1 MFLPVLINSCSPT
14 HLARNYHI
22 HIQNQNSKLIYPL
35 YIYLHHQFKIHNSQL
50 KTMMNIKNSKFPQ
63 NSMIVH
69 AQTFIFFSLHP
80 WLLVFRTM
88 GIRIKKSNPTK
99 YIDPSTKIKL
109 SKYPKSK
116 TQIQY

>member
-1 MFLPVLINSCSPT
+1 MFLPSSSPKPPIPSSSPTLLINSCSPT

-35 YIYLHHQFKIHNSQL
+35 YLYLHHQFKIHNPQL

-63 NSMIVH
+63 NSMVVH
-69 AQTFIFFSLHP
+69 EQTSVFFPLHP

-88 GIRIKKSNPTK
+88 GIRNKNQ
-99 YIDPSTKIKL
+99 
-109 SKYPKSK
+109 
-116 TQIQY
+116 TQQNT